1 MPNPLL
7 QSDFNR
13 RANIYRQALDTEL
26 TFGPLGGTAEVV
38 DALAGND
45 VITNERL
52 PYAGQ
57 MGVPHSGFAIEIYNG
72 HSLLLG
78 NGNDTVSARGLTSG
92 LVLSHL
98 AAQLDA
104 GPGNDTVIG
113 LADANAFGFAS
124 IGVNVESEARLQL
137 GSGNDVLTAQG
148 ADYGLLMANNPFFRF
163 VDQAR
168 SLLDAG
174 SGNDR
179 LEAVGGEAGVGLL
192 KADLIT
198 GVGNDQVQVSGEEYG
213 AWIDEGSSILLGSGN
228 DRFVTTGQRFG
239 MYIIGGSHLD
249 AGAGKDVLIASGD
262 QVRGYSLRLETGSTI
277 LMGEGKDT
285 VDALTGFFSCDDNSW
300 VDLGG
305 GNDTFKGFGD
315 GIVRGGVGRDRLVL
329 ADGIYTVS
337 VADAA
342 LNPLPAG
349 FSGLQIEQGGT
360 KLFVESM
367 ELVAGTAD
375 RQGVNL
381 TTGIL
386 NIVGG
391 EAVVFA

>member
-52 PYAGQ
+52 PFAGQ
-57 MGVPHSGFAIEIYNG
+57 MAVPQQGFAIDINNNAR
-72 HSLLLG
+72 LLLG
-78 NGNDTVSARGLTSG
+78 KGNDTVSARGLTSG
-92 LVLSHL
+92 LVLTNGG
-98 AAQLDA
+98 AQLDA
-104 GPGNDTVIG
+104 GLGNDTVIG

-124 IGVNVESEARLQL
+124 IGVNVESEGRLQL

-148 ADYGLLMANNPFFRF
+148 ADYGLLMANNPFFQGF
-163 VDQAR
+163 VVQTR

-179 LEAVGGEAGVGLL
+179 LEAVGGFAGAELVQ
-192 KADLIT
+192 ADLLT
-198 GVGNDQVQVSGEEYG
+198 GAGNDQVQVSGEVGTRIY
-213 AWIDEGSSILLGSGN
+213 EGSSILLGSGN
-228 DRFVTTGQRFG
+228 DRFVTTGSDG
-239 MYIIGGSHLD
+239 MEIQGSRLD

-262 QVRGYSLRLETGSTI
+262 PNGGLSLGLFRGSTI
-277 LMGEGKDT
+277 LMGAGKDT
-285 VDALTGFFSCDDNSW
+285 VDALTGFFLTDIRDSW